1 MKKQWLL
8 VLFVLLGVWVQA
20 QHVFF
25 VYLQSEPAKPFYI
38 RLNGETRSSSAGG
51 YLILSRLADSTYTF
65 SLGFTDN
72 SIPEQTFKITIAHKD
87 YGFLLKHFG
96 EKGWGLF
103 DLKSLNV
110 IYASGNP
117 SAAPA
122 ASEGNQAGHVS
133 PFTDLLAK
141 ATGDPSLREPP
152 PVARQETVAEPPVQ
166 LAAVP
171 RPDSAGKAAINTA
184 VVAIQTD
191 SAATGTVAGIPGEK
205 RPESREEPAAQPAD
219 TVQTIQVVA
228 ATAEPYT
235 PPVTAISTG
244 AQPEKEI
251 DMVQQKQVVVA
262 TPPVQQAVPA
272 AEIPVL
278 KTSEIIRRSES
289 STTEGFGLVYIDKW
303 AGGTADTIRLLIPNP
318 KQLSGSVKEEPRAEK
333 KFLDIQAAPAATTVQ
348 RAADTALAGSGR
360 SGQLDTVA
368 IEPRPVT
375 RPEAR
380 STAATGC
387 MEVAAEADFFALRKQ
402 MAAADGDEAMIA
414 EARKYYKR
422 KCFTV
427 LQLRN
432 LSALFLNDEARYSFF
447 DVSYKYCA
455 DQEGFAA
462 LEAEL
467 KDPYYVNRF
476 KAMLR

>member
-8 VLFVLLGVWVQA
+8 VISVLLGVWVQA

-38 RLNGETRSSSAGG
+38 RLNGETRSSTAGG

-72 SIPEQTFKITIAHKD
+72 SITEQTFKITIAHKD
-87 YGFLLKHFG
+87 YGFLIKHFG

-117 SAAPA
+117 SAEPA

-152 PVARQETVAEPPVQ
+152 PVARQETKTEVPGQ
-166 LAAVP
+166 LTVVP
-171 RPDSAGKAAINTA
+171 RPDSTEKAVSDAEA
-184 VVAIQTD
+184 VVMQAD
-191 SAATGTVAGIPGEK
+191 STASGAVTGIPAEK
-205 RPESREEPAAQPAD
+205 RPESNEAPAAQSAD
-219 TVQTIQVVA
+219 TVQSIQAVA
-228 ATAEPYT
+228 AAAVPYT
-235 PPVTAISTG
+235 PSVTEISNETKPMKDTLQEKPVTI
-244 AQPEKEI
+244 
-251 DMVQQKQVVVA
+251 A
-262 TPPVQQAVPA
+262 TPPVQQAVSF
-272 AEIPVL
+272 AEIPAL

-318 KQLSGSVKEEPRAEK
+318 KKLTGSVREEPREAK
-333 KFLDIQAAPAATTVQ
+333 KFLEIQAAPAMLVQ
-348 RAADTALAGSGR
+348 RDADTVLAGSGK
-360 SGQLDTVA
+360 SGKVDTIAVQPGAVA
-368 IEPRPVT
+368 RKE
-375 RPEAR
+375 
-380 STAATGC
+380 SGAAPS
-387 MEVAAEADFFALRKQ
+387 AACTEIAVEADFFALRKQ

-414 EARKYYKR
+414 EARKYYKQ

-432 LSALFLNDEARYSFF
+432 LSALFLNDEARYIFF
-447 DVSYKYCA
+447 DASYKYCA
-455 DQEGFAA
+455 DKEGYAV